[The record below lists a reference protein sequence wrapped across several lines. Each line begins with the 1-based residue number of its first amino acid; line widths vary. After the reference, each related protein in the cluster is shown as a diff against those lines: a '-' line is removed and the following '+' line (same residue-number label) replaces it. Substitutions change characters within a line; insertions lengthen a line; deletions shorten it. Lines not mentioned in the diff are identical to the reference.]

1 MSDLPSSDSLK
12 ESSQD
17 YKITDEK
24 DEEKVDIDLSKT
36 KFTGL
41 EHGSLEVV
49 CKVFLQNLMS
59 CKKTWKIKSIKFKGE
74 SNK

>member
-59 CKKTWKIKSIKFKGE
+59 CKKT
-74 SNK
+74 